1 MIGELI
7 FRYAL
12 GGRRRGFTRFVARA
26 SMLGMVLGVAS
37 LILVLSV
44 MNGFSSELHRR
55 ILSLTPHLQ
64 LTQPPG
70 GPLSW
75 EIVGAHVE
83 GMSEVRTVVPFVS
96 DTLLLTYGTQETGV
110 RVAGY
115 DSEGMRDLLTLEDH
129 LQAGSLEAL
138 SVTPFGIVLGSGVAA
153 RLGVRVGDMLTA
165 ILPSLSV
172 TPAGVFTRQREL
184 VVVAEFEVGSSID
197 AQQAYVSAD
206 TARRLFARG
215 GIDGLQVALHDRDQ
229 SEVTA
234 SSLSDRFDGALTIST
249 WQESQGTLFA
259 AIRMEKI
266 TVAILLLAVIAV
278 AAFNI
283 VSTLTMAVTEKAA
296 DIAVLRVMGMSRPAL
311 LSIFLGYGLLLGG
324 IGIAAGAG
332 VGVLLATNISEIALA
347 LEQLSGSR
355 LFDPSIYYIGRL
367 PSELQWLDV
376 IFTIVVALLL
386 TLAATVYPALRA
398 ASIRPIEVLQDV

>member
-64 LTQPPG
+64 LTQSPG
-70 GPLSW
+70 GALSW
-75 EIVGAHVE
+75 EMINAHIE
-83 GMSEVRTVVPFVS
+83 GVPEVRAVAPFLS
-96 DTLLLTYGTQETGV
+96 DTLLLTYGTQRTGV

-115 DSEGMRDLLTLEDH
+115 DTESMRDLIALEDH
-129 LQAGSLEAL
+129 LEAGSLEVL

-153 RLGVRVGDMLTA
+153 RLGVRVGDRITA

-184 VVVAEFEVGSSID
+184 IVVAEFEVGSSID

-215 GIDGLQVALHDRDQ
+215 GIDGLHVALHDRDRA
-229 SEVTA
+229 EGTA
-234 SSLSDRFDGALTIST
+234 SSLSDRFDDALTIST

-296 DIAVLRVMGMSRPAL
+296 DIAVLRVMGMSKPTL
-311 LSIFLGYGLLLGG
+311 LSVFLGYGLLLGG
-324 IGIAAGAG
+324 IGIAAGTG
-332 VGVLLATNISEIALA
+332 VGVLLATNISEIALV

-376 IFTIVVALLL
+376 IFTILVALLL

>member
-12 GGRRRGFTRFVARA
+12 GGRQRGFTRFVARA

-64 LTQPPG
+64 LTQSPG
-70 GPLSW
+70 GALTW
-75 EIVGAHVE
+75 DMVGAQVK
-83 GMSEVRTVVPFVS
+83 GMPEVRTVVPFIS
-96 DTLLLTYGTQETGV
+96 DTLLLTYGTQQTGV

-115 DSEGMRDLLTLEDH
+115 EPEGMRDLMTLEDH
-129 LQAGSLEAL
+129 LEAGSLDAL

-153 RLGVRVGDMLTA
+153 RLGVRVGDKVSA

-172 TPAGVFTRQREL
+172 TPAGVFTRQRDL

-197 AQQAYVSAD
+197 AQQAYVSSD
-206 TARRLFARG
+206 TARRLFLRG
-215 GIDGLQVALHDRDQ
+215 GIDGLHVALHDRERA
-229 SEVTA
+229 EVTA

-266 TVAILLLAVIAV
+266 TVTILLLAVIAV

-296 DIAVLRVMGMSRPAL
+296 DIAVLRVMGMSRPTL

-332 VGVLLATNISEIALA
+332 VGVLLATNISEIALV

-367 PSELQWLDV
+367 PSELHWLDV
-376 IFTIVVALLL
+376 IFTILVALLL
-386 TLAATVYPALRA
+386 TLVATVYPALRA

>member
-1 MIGELI
+1 M
-7 FRYAL
+7 
-12 GGRRRGFTRFVARA
+12 
-26 SMLGMVLGVAS
+26 
-37 LILVLSV
+37 
-44 MNGFSSELHRR
+44 
-55 ILSLTPHLQ
+55 
-64 LTQPPG
+64 
-70 GPLSW
+70 
-75 EIVGAHVE
+75 
-83 GMSEVRTVVPFVS
+83 
-96 DTLLLTYGTQETGV
+96 
-110 RVAGY
+110 
-115 DSEGMRDLLTLEDH
+115 
-129 LQAGSLEAL
+129 
-138 SVTPFGIVLGSGVAA
+138 
-153 RLGVRVGDMLTA
+153 
-165 ILPSLSV
+165 
-172 TPAGVFTRQREL
+172 
-184 VVVAEFEVGSSID
+184 
-197 AQQAYVSAD
+197 
-206 TARRLFARG
+206 FARG

-296 DIAVLRVMGMSRPAL
+296 DIAVLRVMGMSRPTL

-376 IFTIVVALLL
+376 IFTILVALLL

>member
-12 GGRRRGFTRFVARA
+12 GGRQRGFTRFVARA

-64 LTQPPG
+64 LTQSPG
-70 GPLSW
+70 GVLPW
-75 EIVGAHVE
+75 EIIGANVE
-83 GMSEVRTVVPFVS
+83 GMPEVRTVVPFIS
-96 DTLLLTYGTQETGV
+96 DTLLLTYGTQQTGV

-115 DSEGMRDLLTLEDH
+115 DAEGMRDLMALEDH
-129 LQAGSLEAL
+129 LEAGSLEAL

-153 RLGVRVGDMLTA
+153 RLGVRVGDKVSA

-172 TPAGVFTRQREL
+172 TPAGVFARQRDL
-184 VVVAEFEVGSSID
+184 IVVAEFEVGSSID
-197 AQQAYVSAD
+197 AQQAYVSSD

-215 GIDGLQVALHDRDQ
+215 GIDGLHVALHDRERA
-229 SEVTA
+229 EVTA
-234 SSLSDRFDGALTIST
+234 ASLSDRFDGALTIST

-296 DIAVLRVMGMSRPAL
+296 DIAVLRVMGMSRPTL

>member
-12 GGRRRGFTRFVARA
+12 GGRQRGFTRFVARA

-64 LTQPPG
+64 LTQSPG
-70 GPLSW
+70 GVLPW
-75 EIVGAHVE
+75 EIIGAHVE
-83 GMSEVRTVVPFVS
+83 GMPEVRTVVPFIS
-96 DTLLLTYGTQETGV
+96 DTLLLTYGTQQTGV

-115 DSEGMRDLLTLEDH
+115 DAEGMRDLMALEDH
-129 LQAGSLEAL
+129 LEAGSLKAL
-138 SVTPFGIVLGSGVAA
+138 PFTPFGIVLGSGVAA
-153 RLGVRVGDMLTA
+153 RLGVRVGDKVTA

-172 TPAGVFTRQREL
+172 TPAGVFTRQRDL

-197 AQQAYVSAD
+197 AQQAYVSSD
-206 TARRLFARG
+206 TARKLFPRG
-215 GIDGLQVALHDRDQ
+215 GIDGLHVALHDRDLA
-229 SEVTA
+229 EVTA

-296 DIAVLRVMGMSRPAL
+296 DIAVLRVMGMSRPTL
-311 LSIFLGYGLLLGG
+311 LAIFLGYGLLLGG

-332 VGVLLATNISEIALA
+332 VGVLLATNITEIALV
-347 LEQLSGSR
+347 LEQFSGSR

-367 PSELQWLDV
+367 PSELHWLDV
-376 IFTIVVALLL
+376 IFTIAVALLL
-386 TLAATVYPALRA
+386 TLVATVYPALRA

>member
-64 LTQPPG
+64 LTQSPG
-70 GPLSW
+70 GALSW

-83 GMSEVRTVVPFVS
+83 GLPEVRAVVPFVS
-96 DTLLLTYGTQETGV
+96 DTLLLTYGTQQTGV

-115 DSEGMRDLLTLEDH
+115 DAEGMRDLMTLENH
-129 LQAGSLEAL
+129 LEAGSLEAL
-138 SVTPFGIVLGSGVAA
+138 TDTPFGIVLGSGVAA
-153 RLGVRVGDMLTA
+153 RLGVRVGDKVSG

-172 TPAGVFTRQREL
+172 TPAGVFTRQRDL
-184 VVVAEFEVGSSID
+184 IVVAEFEVGSSID
-197 AQQAYVSAD
+197 AQQAYVSSD
-206 TARRLFARG
+206 TARKLFPRG
-215 GIDGLQVALHDRDQ
+215 GIDGLHVALHDRDQ
-229 SEVTA
+229 AEVTA

-283 VSTLTMAVTEKAA
+283 VSTLTMAVTEKAT
-296 DIAVLRVMGMSRPAL
+296 DIAVLRVMGMSRPTL

-367 PSELQWLDV
+367 PSELQWPDV
-376 IFTIVVALLL
+376 IFTILVALLL
-386 TLAATVYPALRA
+386 TLVATVYPALRA

>member
-12 GGRRRGFTRFVARA
+12 GGRQRGFTRFVARA

-64 LTQPPG
+64 LTQSPG
-70 GPLSW
+70 GALSW
-75 EIVGAHVE
+75 EMIDAHIE
-83 GMSEVRTVVPFVS
+83 GMPEVRTVVPFVS
-96 DTLLLTYGTQETGV
+96 DTLLLTYGTQQTGV

-115 DSEGMRDLLTLEDH
+115 DTDSMRDLIALEDH
-129 LQAGSLEAL
+129 LEAGSLEAL

-153 RLGVRVGDMLTA
+153 RLGVRVGDRVTA

-184 VVVAEFEVGSSID
+184 MVVAEFEVGSSIV

-206 TARRLFARG
+206 TAKRLFPRG
-215 GIDGLQVALHDRDQ
+215 GIDGLHVALHDRDRA
-229 SEVTA
+229 EVTA
-234 SSLSDRFDGALTIST
+234 SSLSNEFDGALTVST

-296 DIAVLRVMGMSRPAL
+296 DIAVLRVMGMSKPTL
-311 LSIFLGYGLLLGG
+311 LWVFLGYGLVLGG
-324 IGIAAGAG
+324 IGIAAGTG
-332 VGVLLATNISEIALA
+332 VGVLLATNISEIALV

-376 IFTIVVALLL
+376 IFTSLVALLL